1 MNSNIPVAAS
11 ACAQDYRV
19 LRRLLAGEERLQV
32 LKTFNFHLGYGDHTT
47 HTHTHIHG
55 FHFHINLGL
64 ISFLEFVQTFIM
76 PHSQYNLGPI
86 HNTIFLCTVASHP
99 HINSVLSHKKA
110 KTIHN
115 TVLVMLVNKWKRFWN
130 TVTSWKQFAQRNS
143 CLEIT
148 LLDLTSRNLKV
159 PANNGLF
166 CSG

>member
-47 HTHTHIHG
+47 HTHTYIHG

-64 ISFLEFVQTFIM
+64 ISFLEFVQIFIM

-115 TVLVMLVNKWKRFWN
+115 TVLVKKILEYGDIMKAICTEKQLFINN
-130 TVTSWKQFAQRNS
+130 TPKFDKQEFESAGEQWFV
-143 CLEIT
+143 L
-148 LLDLTSRNLKV
+148 
-159 PANNGLF
+159 
-166 CSG
+166 